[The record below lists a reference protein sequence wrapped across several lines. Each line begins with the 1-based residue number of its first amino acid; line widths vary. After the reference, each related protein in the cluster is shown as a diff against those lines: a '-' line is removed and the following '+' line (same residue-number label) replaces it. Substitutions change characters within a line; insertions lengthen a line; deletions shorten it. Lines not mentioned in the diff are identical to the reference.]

1 MVPLQEPTKYL
12 YEIRAFV
19 ECVVK
24 KFCETSEVLPP
35 TPTQHEANVH
45 GFEVE
50 ASNDTNVGNTSNTD
64 VVMDVQPSI

>member
-35 TPTQHEANVH
+35 TPTQHEADVH
-45 GFEVE
+45 GVEVE
-50 ASNDTNVGNTSNTD
+50 ATNDTNVSNTNKAD
-64 VVMDVQPSI
+64 VVTDVQPPM